1 MDKSHWL
8 IPEFPIKSAEISC
21 LVSNIS
27 ESIVHI
33 THTSY
38 IRFWRGSI
46 RNNMKIYLLLLF
58 TVQSVPTY
66 VQAYARGLKYVP
78 DCTFYKDGALLPDH
92 ASCSNYF
99 ICVDDK
105 PIKQKCP
112 PGYYFDRSASIC
124 DLAIMVKCNDVYYGE
139 TSMGHSWFGSYFPHK
154 LIPNIFFGKKYAYDD
169 DSVIDSPSATTT
181 CKPNTPSS
189 TTTCEPSTPSSSTT
203 SCEPTIPGITD
214 PITTPDPSIP
224 SSTTTSCEPTIP
236 GITDPITT
244 PDPSTPSSTTTSCE
258 PTTPGITD
266 PITNP
271 DPSTPSSTTTSCEPS
286 TPSSTTTSCQ
296 PSTPSITTDD
306 DSTVGTTTAETTT
319 IEANSNARPLN
330 FYRRSSDCAS
340 LTDDTILLD
349 VRHCRRYY
357 VCHRGRARRMRC
369 PLGQWYDSD
378 VRSCRDRRFV
388 SSCAVSR
395 N

>member
-1 MDKSHWL
+1 
-8 IPEFPIKSAEISC
+8 KSAEISC

-33 THTSY
+33 TYTPY

-58 TVQSVPTY
+58 TVQSVPSY
-66 VQAYARGLKYVP
+66 VQAYARGLRYVP

-92 ASCSNYF
+92 TSCSNYF

-105 PIKQKCP
+105 AVKQKCP

-124 DLAIMVKCNDVYYGE
+124 DLAFMVKCDDVYYGE
-139 TSMGHSWFGSYFPHK
+139 TGMGHSVFGSYFPHK
-154 LIPNIFFGKKYAYDD
+154 LIPNIFFEKKYAYDND
-169 DSVIDSPSATTT
+169 RRIDSPSATTT

-189 TTTCEPSTPSSSTT
+189 TTTCKPSTPSVSTPPTTCEPSTPAIST
-203 SCEPTIPGITD
+203 
-214 PITTPDPSIP
+214 PITTFEPSA
-224 SSTTTSCEPTIP
+224 
-236 GITDPITT
+236 PITT
-244 PDPSTPSSTTTSCE
+244 TTTCEPSTPA
-258 PTTPGITD
+258 I
-266 PITNP
+266 
-271 DPSTPSSTTTSCEPS
+271 STPITSCEPS
-286 TPSSTTTSCQ
+286 TPSVSTPSTTCEPSTPAISTPITTFEPSAPITTTTTCEPSTRAISTPISSCE
-296 PSTPSITTDD
+296 PSTPSVSTPSTTCEPSTPAISTPITSFEPSAPITPIT
-306 DSTVGTTTAETTT
+306 S
-319 IEANSNARPLN
+319 
-330 FYRRSSDCAS
+330 Y
-340 LTDDTILLD
+340 

-378 VRSCRDRRFV
+378 ERSCRDRRFV